1 MPLTIGWRDV
11 LLRLAF
17 AVAAAALIGWDRGE
31 HGKTAGLRTNL
42 LVGLAAALATIEV
55 NLLLET
61 RNKPPDSFIQLDLMR
76 LPLGI
81 LSGMGFIGAGAII
94 RRGDMAVGVTTAAT
108 LWFVTVIGMCF
119 GAGSIGLGV
128 AGTALGFAVLH
139 AVKQLE
145 LNLPADHRAT
155 VEVTVE
161 GDPPVKNVLSDG
173 RYKAIER
180 GGAVNQ
186 EGDGRRQLRFD
197 VRWRAP
203 AGELG
208 PLTFLDR
215 LAATPG
221 VVKFTWRIGAP

>member
-1 MPLTIGWRDV
+1 I
-11 LLRLAF
+11 LLRLVF
-17 AVAAAALIGWDRGE
+17 ALAAAALIGWDRGE
-31 HGKTAGLRTNL
+31 HGKTAGLRTHL
-42 LVGLAAALATIEV
+42 FVCLAAALATIEV

-221 VVKFTWRIGAP
+221 VVKFTW

>member
-1 MPLTIGWRDV
+1 MPLTIGWGDI
-11 LLRLAF
+11 LLRLVF
-17 AVAAAALIGWDRGE
+17 ASAAAALVGWDRGE
-31 HGKTAGLRTNL
+31 HGKTAGMRTTL
-42 LVGLAAALATIEV
+42 LVCLASAFAMIEV
-55 NLLLET
+55 NLLLAT
-61 RNKPPDSFIQLDLMR
+61 RNKPPDTFIQLDLMR

-108 LWFVTVIGMCF
+108 LWFVTVVGLCF

-128 AGTALGFAVLH
+128 VATALGFVVLN
-139 AVKQLE
+139 AVKHLE
-145 LNLPADHRAT
+145 QALPADHRAT

-161 GDPPVKNVLSDG
+161 GDPPVKAALSGGQYTVL
-173 RYKAIER
+173 ER
-180 GGAVNQ
+180 GGAVSQ
-186 EGDGRRQLRFD
+186 EGEGRRELRYD

-203 AGELG
+203 MGEPG

>member
-1 MPLTIGWRDV
+1 MPLTIGWREV
-11 LLRLAF
+11 LLRLVC

-31 HGKTAGLRTNL
+31 HGKTAGLRTTL
-42 LVGLAAALATIEV
+42 LVCLASTLAMIEV
-55 NLLLET
+55 NVLLAT
-61 RNKPPDSFIQLDLMR
+61 RNKPPDSFAVLDLMR

-94 RRGDMAVGVTTAAT
+94 RRGDIAVGVTTAAT

-119 GAGSIGLGV
+119 GAGSIGLGL
-128 AGTALGFAVLH
+128 AGTVLGFAVLT
-139 AVKQLE
+139 AVKHIE
-145 LNLPADHRAT
+145 LAFPADHRAT

-161 GDPPVKNVLSDG
+161 GDPPVKTALSGG
-173 RYKAIER
+173 RYTVIER
-180 GGAVNQ
+180 GGTASQ
-186 EGDGRRQLRFD
+186 DEGRRQLRYD

-203 AGELG
+203 MGEPG